1 MSDIQTLMRS
11 ANPIPDVRAE
21 FGQEDLNA
29 VQLLTQ
35 QRSGDMDL
43 KETPAPVV
51 PEKQNRRGWFV
62 AAAAFGG
69 VILVLAVAVLLA
81 RSTDEAPPAT
91 TPPTTQAAPP
101 TTEAEALTA
110 TTVAPVEDQ
119 ASEDVAPPT
128 DAAAIVGEL
137 VTAVNEGDGDAIRQF
152 FAAANSVVSSD
163 TPDPD
168 DRARET
174 GRWVT
179 WSLLDSSAEI
189 VECRQLSSGPTRC
202 EIARTS
208 VFDVSSDGTQVV
220 VVQVAP
226 TTDGGVD
233 LMRIDFATGAWA
245 VAESAFADWVTDNR
259 PDEFAPMFLNFS
271 DPELTAELW
280 REIYPAWV
288 EAQS

>member
-11 ANPIPDVRAE
+11 ANPIPDVRSE
-21 FGQEDLNA
+21 FGQEDLDA
-29 VQLLTQ
+29 LQLLTQ
-35 QRSGDMDL
+35 RRSGDMDL

-62 AAAAFGG
+62 AAAAFAG
-69 VILVLAVAVLLA
+69 VILVLAVAALLA

-110 TTVAPVEDQ
+110 TTVAPIEEQ
-119 ASEDVAPPT
+119 ASEDAASST
-128 DAAAIVGEL
+128 AAAAMVGEL

-163 TPDPD
+163 SPDPD
-168 DRARET
+168 DRARVT
-174 GRWVT
+174 DRWVT

-208 VFDVSSDGTQVV
+208 PFDVSADGTQVV
-220 VVQVAP
+220 VVQLASSA
-226 TTDGGVD
+226 DGGVD

-280 REIYPAWV
+280 REIYPEWA